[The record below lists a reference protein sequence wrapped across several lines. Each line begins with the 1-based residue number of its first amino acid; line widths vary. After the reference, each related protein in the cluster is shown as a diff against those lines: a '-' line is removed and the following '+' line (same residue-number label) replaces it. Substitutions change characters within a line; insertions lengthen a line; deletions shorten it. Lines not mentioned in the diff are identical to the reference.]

1 MIPQAEF
8 RPWRDDEQPEAC
20 MVRLREYWQSA
31 PPPTSAIPTRR
42 TISGEE
48 LARSSCNDELALYGY
63 ATASSR
69 SEASLSSV
77 NSDHKANRFGG
88 SDFLMDQSSDAIS
101 MALSSWRS
109 TPDLA
114 SSASNRTSTS
124 GRTDVPSRF
133 FPSEVRYSPTGRATR

>member
-1 MIPQAEF
+1 MFRQVEL
-8 RPWRDDEQPEAC
+8 RPWCDDEQPEAF

-31 PPPTSAIPTRR
+31 PPPTPAIPTRR
-42 TISGEE
+42 AISGREMAGS
-48 LARSSCNDELALYGY
+48 LCNDELRAQES
-63 ATASSR
+63 ATVSSR
-69 SEASLSSV
+69 SEASLSSA
-77 NSDHKANRFGG
+77 NSDRKTNGFGG

-124 GRTDVPSRF
+124 G
-133 FPSEVRYSPTGRATR
+133 